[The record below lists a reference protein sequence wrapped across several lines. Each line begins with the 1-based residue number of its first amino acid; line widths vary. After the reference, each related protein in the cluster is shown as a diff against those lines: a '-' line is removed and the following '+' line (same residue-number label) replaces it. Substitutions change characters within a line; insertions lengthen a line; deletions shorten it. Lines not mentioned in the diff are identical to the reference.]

1 MTEADVAELA
11 RSLGLDEVETRMIA
25 HVGIAEVS
33 WRQGGCI
40 AILRATDGRWEAVA
54 EALTPPTRRGVA
66 DGGG

>member
-54 EALTPPTRRGVA
+54 
-66 DGGG
+66 